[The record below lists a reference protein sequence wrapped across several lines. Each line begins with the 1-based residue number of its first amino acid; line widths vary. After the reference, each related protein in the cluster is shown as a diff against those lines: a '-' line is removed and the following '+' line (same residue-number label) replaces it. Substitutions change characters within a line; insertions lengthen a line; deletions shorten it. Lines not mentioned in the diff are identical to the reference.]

1 MFRSYNFF
9 SDPDMFC
16 RKNNFK
22 NMLDSEGQPSPARA
36 LWISVENIAQGIE
49 NMHENYSAAKT
60 ISYPK

>member
-1 MFRSYNFF
+1 
-9 SDPDMFC
+9 MFC
-16 RKNNFK
+16 RKIILK

>member
-1 MFRSYNFF
+1 QLQFLG
-9 SDPDMFC
+9 DPDMFC
-16 RKNNFK
+16 RKIILK

-49 NMHENYSAAKT
+49 NMHENYSVAKT